1 MLRVFFCWFCQNKTL
16 NSAEKNS
23 QYASGCGQSRQRN
36 ASFLLRSWEKNAAQ
50 WKNQFAAFPAEQG
63 RAQWQK
69 REGRGK
75 KGLLREIFWQQKKKT
90 EKFSFLYCEFYSE
103 QKILPESSIV
113 RKSIWKKQKVLREIF
128 SAEKIAWKKQSVI
141 IYIQYTKWQIKSCA
155 SGETGR
161 EGERAGRRNT
171 AFPKCRLPKGDAEPQ
186 VIIFIKLQKKTL
198 NRRPRWDYWE
208 FFSAK
213 NKENSEKCSR
223 PQGPSAPPYYREQ
236 VTASV
241 AV

>member
-1 MLRVFFCWFCQNKTL
+1 MLRVLFCWFCQNKTL

-36 ASFLLRSWEKNAAQ
+36 ASFLLRYWEKNAAQ

-69 REGRGK
+69 RESSRE

-103 QKILPESSIV
+103 QKNLPESSIV
-113 RKSIWKKQKVLREIF
+113 RKSIRKKKKVLREIF
-128 SAEKIAWKKQSVI
+128 SAAKIEQKKQSVI
-141 IYIQYTKWQIKSCA
+141 IYIQYTKRKTRSCA

-161 EGERAGRRNT
+161 EGERVGRRST

-186 VIIFIKLQKKTL
+186 VIIFIKMQKKTH
-198 NRRPRWDYWE
+198 NSPTAGVYWE

-213 NKENSEKCSR
+213 K
-223 PQGPSAPPYYREQ
+223 
-236 VTASV
+236 
-241 AV
+241 

>member
-1 MLRVFFCWFCQNKTL
+1 MLRVLFCWFCQNKTL

-36 ASFLLRSWEKNAAQ
+36 ASFLLRCWEKNAAQ
-50 WKNQFAAFPAEQG
+50 WKNQFAAFPVEQG

-69 REGRGK
+69 RGGRGK

-103 QKILPESSIV
+103 QKTLQESSIV
-113 RKSIWKKQKVLREIF
+113 RKSIRKKQKVLREIF
-128 SAEKIAWKKQSVI
+128 SAVKIVQKKRTVI
-141 IYIQYTKWQIKSCA
+141 IYIYYTKWQIKSCA

-161 EGERAGRRNT
+161 EGERAGRRST
-171 AFPKCRLPKGDAEPQ
+171 AFPKCRLPRGDAEPR
-186 VIIFIKLQKKTL
+186 VIIFIKMQKKTL